1 VTIATLVEVTAA
13 MAGRNAS
20 IESATAGDLDAV
32 LALERDGFGSTEQW
46 SRSSWQSEL
55 ESSST
60 AVLVARDDDHVLGVI
75 ALRIGPDSC
84 DLDRI
89 VVASTVRR
97 HGLGR
102 DLLTAGLRLA
112 ASRGVREMILEVSPD
127 NRSAVALYGS
137 FGFQQ
142 LTVRSNYYGP
152 GQHAM
157 IMSRPVRKDDD
168 E

>member
-1 VTIATLVEVTAA
+1 MTTATLLKVTAA
-13 MAGRNAS
+13 MAGRNKS
-20 IESATAGDLDAV
+20 IEPANPGDLDAV
-32 LALERDGFGSTEQW
+32 LGLERDGFPSPEQW
-46 SRSSWQSEL
+46 SRGSWQSEL

-60 AVLVARDDDHVLGVI
+60 AVLVAGDGDHVVGVI

-89 VVASTVRR
+89 VVASTARR

-102 DLLTAGLRLA
+102 NLLTMGLQLA

-127 NRSAVALYGS
+127 NRPAVALYGS

-142 LTVRSNYYGP
+142 LTLRSNYYGP